1 MDPLFLQQIPKFD
14 DFVIVPDNKNHQA
27 VVGNFY
33 NLYCEFPHKEHEEIV
48 TKKDIPATMFM
59 LEHLFGAHPEI
70 GMPDQVD
77 VVLEYLK
84 VMYDHPKQALP
95 ILVITSKQRKT
106 GKTTFLNFL
115 HMIFGANATTI
126 SPADLES
133 TFNESY
139 ATKNLV
145 QIDETIINKQG
156 AIEKLKSL
164 TTAKMINMNMK
175 HVSNVPLP
183 AYIKVTIFTNKDTD
197 FIRIDNEEVRY
208 WIRVAPVLKKED
220 TKTEEKLQSE
230 IPKFLKIP

>member
-1 MDPLFLQQIPKFD
+1 MDPLFCNKYRNLMTSLLFQIT
-14 DFVIVPDNKNHQA
+14 KNHQA

-115 HMIFGANATTI
+115 HMIFWSKRHNYKPSRLGI
-126 SPADLES
+126 
-133 TFNESY
+133 Y
-139 ATKNLV
+139 I
-145 QIDETIINKQG
+145 QRIICN
-156 AIEKLKSL
+156 
-164 TTAKMINMNMK
+164 
-175 HVSNVPLP
+175 
-183 AYIKVTIFTNKDTD
+183 
-197 FIRIDNEEVRY
+197 
-208 WIRVAPVLKKED
+208 
-220 TKTEEKLQSE
+220 
-230 IPKFLKIP
+230 